1 MRSND
6 ALVAS
11 AWWPS
16 PKGLTT
22 VLGVGSTPPL
32 MSLLLG
38 SLRPSSRALPAP
50 GPFLRFSLARMDDS
64 RSGKGGISSSTVA
77 RTSVLATELRVRY
90 STARCCSSTSALRS
104 WEPARSTPWMVA
116 LVSGKRLMNLM

>member
-6 ALVAS
+6 DLVAS